1 MPQLNQLM
9 LAYASQWFW
18 LLLVLAVIYFVIAR
32 GMVPK
37 IEATVD
43 ARNTQIAD
51 DLAAAHRARAVAE
64 EAEAALQTRLTAM
77 RGDAQAITAAAKV
90 KSAADAE
97 KRLGKA
103 DAAIA
108 MQLAAAEESLSKAR
122 NSALASIEQVA
133 ADAAQDI
140 VGKITGMSVTAKD
153 ATGAVKA
160 VLAHG

>member
-18 LLLVLAVIYFVIAR
+18 LLLVLAVIYFVIGR

-43 ARNTQIAD
+43 ARNRQIAD
-51 DLAAAHRARAVAE
+51 DLAAAQRAGAVAD

-90 KSAADAE
+90 KSASETEKCLGTADAE
-97 KRLGKA
+97 
-103 DAAIA
+103 IA
-108 MQLAAAEESLSKAR
+108 VRLAAAEESLATAR
-122 NSALASIEQVA
+122 KSALDSIEQVA
-133 ADAAQDI
+133 AEAAQDI
-140 VGKITGMSVTAKD
+140 VGKITGMSVSAKD
-153 ATGAVKA
+153 AASAVKA